1 MSSCHDHC
9 NNSGQSG
16 VSAEYRKVLWIC
28 LIANAVMFVAQM
40 IASYAAHSVALLA
53 NSADFFS
60 DAANYG
66 ISLYVLN
73 QSLRQR
79 AKASLFKGISLGL
92 VGLWVAFETLHH
104 ALQPELPKPLI
115 MAVISAVAL
124 AVNVGCAMLL
134 YKYRGGDSN
143 RESVWICSRNDAIGN
158 IAVMIAAAG
167 VFASSTI
174 WPDIIVAAI
183 LGWLAV
189 SGSWRII
196 KSAKKELK
204 KSPEPFGTGLVKE
217 E

>member
-1 MSSCHDHC
+1 VSGCDDHC
-9 NNSGQSG
+9 NASEQSS

-40 IASYAAHSVALLA
+40 IASYAAHSVSLLA

-73 QSLRQR
+73 LSLRQKAR
-79 AKASLFKGISLGL
+79 ASMFKGISLGV

-104 ALQPELPKPLI
+104 ALQPELPEPLI
-115 MAVISAVAL
+115 MAVISVVAL
-124 AVNVGCAMLL
+124 AVNVGCAVLL

-167 VFASSTI
+167 VFASNTI

-189 SGSWRII
+189 TGAWRII
-196 KSAKKELK
+196 QSAKKEL
-204 KSPEPFGTGLVKE
+204 GQV
-217 E
+217 

>member
-1 MSSCHDHC
+1 MSGCHDHC
-9 NNSGQSG
+9 NESGQSG

-28 LIANAVMFVAQM
+28 LIANAVMFVVQM
-40 IASYAAHSVALLA
+40 IASYAAHSVSLLA
-53 NSADFFS
+53 NSADFLS

-66 ISLYVLN
+66 ISLYVLD

-79 AKASLFKGISLGL
+79 AKASMFKGISLGL

-115 MAVISAVAL
+115 MAAISVIAL
-124 AVNVGCAMLL
+124 AVNVGCAVLL

-158 IAVMIAAAG
+158 IAVMVAAAG

-189 SGSWRII
+189 TGAWRII
-196 KSAKKELK
+196 QSAKNELIQTDT
-204 KSPEPFGTGLVKE
+204 SL
-217 E
+217 

>member
-1 MSSCHDHC
+1 MTSCHDHC
-9 NNSGQSG
+9 NSNEQPS
-16 VSAEYRKVLWIC
+16 VSVEYRKVLWIC
-28 LIANAVMFVAQM
+28 LVANAVMFIAQM
-40 IASYAAHSVALLA
+40 IASYSAHSVSLLA

-73 QSLRQR
+73 LSLRQK

-104 ALQPELPKPLI
+104 ALQPELPEPLLMTI
-115 MAVISAVAL
+115 ISVVAL
-124 AVNVGCAMLL
+124 TVNVGCAVML
-134 YKYRGGDSN
+134 YKHRSGDSN

-174 WPDIIVAAI
+174 WPDIIVAII
-183 LGWLAV
+183 LGWLAI
-189 SGSWRII
+189 SGAVRII
-196 KSAKKELK
+196 KSAKKELNH
-204 KSPEPFGTGLVKE
+204 VA
-217 E
+217 

>member
-1 MSSCHDHC
+1 VSSCHDHC
-9 NNSGQSG
+9 NDSKQSDVSG
-16 VSAEYRKVLWIC
+16 AYRKVLWIC

-40 IASYAAHSVALLA
+40 IASYAAHSVSLLA

-73 QSLRQR
+73 LSLRQK

-92 VGLWVAFETLHH
+92 VGLWVAFETLQHSF
-104 ALQPELPKPLI
+104 QSELPEPIIMTLI
-115 MAVISAVAL
+115 SIVAL
-124 AVNVGCAMLL
+124 AVNVWCAMLL

-143 RESVWICSRNDAIGN
+143 RESVWVCSRNDAIGN

-167 VFASSTI
+167 VFASGTI

-189 SGSWRII
+189 TGAWRIMNI
-196 KSAKKELK
+196 AKRELQNPK
-204 KSPEPFGTGLVKE
+204 QLMKNN
-217 E
+217 

>member
-9 NNSGQSG
+9 NESEQSDVSG
-16 VSAEYRKVLWIC
+16 AYRKVLWIC

-40 IASYAAHSVALLA
+40 IASYTAHSVSLLA

-73 QSLRQR
+73 LSLRQKAR
-79 AKASLFKGISLGL
+79 ASMFKGISLGL
-92 VGLWVAFETLHH
+92 VGMWVAFETLHH
-104 ALQPELPKPLI
+104 ALQPELPEPLI
-115 MAVISAVAL
+115 MAIISVVAL
-124 AVNVGCAMLL
+124 AVNVGCAVLL

-189 SGSWRII
+189 TGAWRII
-196 KSAKKELK
+196 QSAKKELK
-204 KSPEPFGTGLVKE
+204 ITS
-217 E
+217 

>member
-1 MSSCHDHC
+1 MSFCHDHC
-9 NNSGQSG
+9 NESGQSG
-16 VSAEYRKVLWIC
+16 VSTEYRKVLWIC

-40 IASYAAHSVALLA
+40 VASYAAHSVSLLA
-53 NSADFFS
+53 NSADFLS

-66 ISLYVLN
+66 ISLYVLD

-79 AKASLFKGISLGL
+79 AKASLFKGVSLGL
-92 VGLWVAFETLHH
+92 VGLWVAFETLDH
-104 ALQPELPKPLI
+104 ALQPEMPKPLI
-115 MAVISAVAL
+115 MGAISVIAL
-124 AVNVGCAMLL
+124 AVNVGCAVLL

-183 LGWLAV
+183 LGWLSV
-189 SGSWRII
+189 SGAWRII
-196 KSAKKELK
+196 QSAKKEL
-204 KSPEPFGTGLVKE
+204 
-217 E
+217 

>member
-1 MSSCHDHC
+1 MTSCHDHC
-9 NNSGQSG
+9 NSNEQPS
-16 VSAEYRKVLWIC
+16 VSVEYRKVLWIC
-28 LIANAVMFVAQM
+28 LVANAVMFIAQM
-40 IASYAAHSVALLA
+40 IASYAAHSVSLLA

-73 QSLRQR
+73 LSLRQK

-92 VGLWVAFETLHH
+92 VGLWVAFEAFHH
-104 ALQPELPKPLI
+104 SFQPELPKPLLMTI
-115 MAVISAVAL
+115 ISMVAL
-124 AVNVGCAMLL
+124 AVNVGCALLL

-174 WPDIIVAAI
+174 WPDILVAVI
-183 LGWLAV
+183 LGWLAI
-189 SGSWRII
+189 SGAVRII
-196 KSAKKELK
+196 KSAKKELNHAA
-204 KSPEPFGTGLVKE
+204 
-217 E
+217 

>member
-1 MSSCHDHC
+1 VSSCHDHC
-9 NNSGQSG
+9 NNSEQSD

-28 LIANAVMFVAQM
+28 LVANAVMFVAQM
-40 IASYAAHSVALLA
+40 IASYAAHSVSLLA

-73 QSLRQR
+73 LSLRQK
-79 AKASLFKGISLGL
+79 AKASLFKGVSLGL

-104 ALQPELPKPLI
+104 ALKPELPEPLI
-115 MAVISAVAL
+115 MAAISVVAL
-124 AVNVGCAMLL
+124 VVNVGCAMLL

-183 LGWLAV
+183 LGWLAI
-189 SGSWRII
+189 SGAIRII
-196 KSAKKELK
+196 KSAKKELNHAA
-204 KSPEPFGTGLVKE
+204 
-217 E
+217 

>member
-1 MSSCHDHC
+1 MSGCHDHC
-9 NNSGQSG
+9 NESGQSG

-28 LIANAVMFVAQM
+28 LIANAVMFVVQM
-40 IASYAAHSVALLA
+40 IASYAAHSVSLLA
-53 NSADFFS
+53 NSADFLS

-66 ISLYVLN
+66 ISLYVLD

-115 MAVISAVAL
+115 MAAISVIAL
-124 AVNVGCAMLL
+124 AVNIGCAVLL

-189 SGSWRII
+189 SGSWRIVRL
-196 KSAKKELK
+196 SKKELD
-204 KSPEPFGTGLVKE
+204 EDF
-217 E
+217 

>member
-1 MSSCHDHC
+1 MTSCHDHC
-9 NNSGQSG
+9 NSNEQPS
-16 VSAEYRKVLWIC
+16 VSVEYRKVLWIC
-28 LIANAVMFVAQM
+28 LVANAVMFIAQM
-40 IASYAAHSVALLA
+40 IASYAAHSVSLLA
-53 NSADFFS
+53 NSADFLS

-73 QSLRQR
+73 LSLRQK

-104 ALQPELPKPLI
+104 SLQPELPEHLL
-115 MAVISAVAL
+115 MVIISIVAL
-124 AVNVGCAMLL
+124 AVNVSCAVLL

-167 VFASSTI
+167 VFATSTI

-183 LGWLAV
+183 LGWLAI
-189 SGSWRII
+189 SGAIRII
-196 KSAKKELK
+196 KSAKKELNH
-204 KSPEPFGTGLVKE
+204 VA
-217 E
+217 

>member
-1 MSSCHDHC
+1 VSSCHDHC
-9 NNSGQSG
+9 NESGQSS

-40 IASYAAHSVALLA
+40 IASYAAHSVSLLA

-73 QSLRQR
+73 LSLRQK
-79 AKASLFKGISLGL
+79 AKASLFKGVSLGL

-104 ALQPELPKPLI
+104 ALQPELPKPFI
-115 MAVISAVAL
+115 MAVISVVAL
-124 AVNVGCAMLL
+124 AVNVGCAVLL

-189 SGSWRII
+189 TGAWRII
-196 KSAKKELK
+196 RLAKKELK
-204 KSPEPFGTGLVKE
+204 HEA
-217 E
+217 

>member
-9 NNSGQSG
+9 DSSGQPNVSG
-16 VSAEYRKVLWIC
+16 AYRKVLWIC

-40 IASYAAHSVALLA
+40 IASYAAHSVSLLA

-66 ISLYVLN
+66 ISLYVLD

-115 MAVISAVAL
+115 MAVISIVAL
-124 AVNVGCAMLL
+124 AVNVGCAVLL

-183 LGWLAV
+183 FGWLAV
-189 SGSWRII
+189 SGAWRII
-196 KSAKKELK
+196 QSAKKELK
-204 KSPEPFGTGLVKE
+204 HEA
-217 E
+217 

>member
-9 NNSGQSG
+9 NNSGQLG

-28 LIANAVMFVAQM
+28 LIANALMFVVQM
-40 IASYAAHSVALLA
+40 IASYAAHSVSLLA

-66 ISLYVLN
+66 ISLYVLD

-115 MAVISAVAL
+115 MAAISVVAL

-196 KSAKKELK
+196 KSARKELI
-204 KSPEPFGTGLVKE
+204 S
-217 E
+217 

>member
-1 MSSCHDHC
+1 MSGCHDHC
-9 NNSGQSG
+9 NNNGQSG

-28 LIANAVMFVAQM
+28 LIANAVMFVVQM
-40 IASYAAHSVALLA
+40 IASYAAHSVSLLA

-66 ISLYVLN
+66 ISLYVLD

-104 ALQPELPKPLI
+104 ALQPEMPKPLI
-115 MAVISAVAL
+115 MAAISVVAL
-124 AVNVGCAMLL
+124 AVNVGCAVLL

-196 KSAKKELK
+196 RLAKKEL
-204 KSPEPFGTGLVKE
+204 S
-217 E
+217 

>member
-1 MSSCHDHC
+1 VSSCHDHC
-9 NNSGQSG
+9 KPSGQSG
-16 VSAEYRKVLWIC
+16 VSAEYRKVLWVC

-40 IASYAAHSVALLA
+40 IASYTAHSVSLLA
-53 NSADFFS
+53 NSVDFFS

-66 ISLYVLN
+66 ISLYVLD

-115 MAVISAVAL
+115 MIVISMVAL
-124 AVNVGCAMLL
+124 AVNVGCAVLL
-134 YKYRGGDSN
+134 YKYRDGDSN

-158 IAVMIAAAG
+158 IAVMTAAAG
-167 VFASSTI
+167 VFASGTI

-183 LGWLAV
+183 LGWLAAT
-189 SGSWRII
+189 GAWRII
-196 KSAKKELK
+196 QSAERELK
-204 KSPEPFGTGLVKE
+204 TS
-217 E
+217 

>member
-1 MSSCHDHC
+1 MTSCHDHC
-9 NNSGQSG
+9 NSDEQSD
-16 VSAEYRKVLWIC
+16 VSVEYRKVLWIC
-28 LIANAVMFVAQM
+28 LVANAVMFIAQM
-40 IASYAAHSVALLA
+40 IASYAAHSVSLLA

-73 QSLRQR
+73 LSLRQK

-92 VGLWVAFETLHH
+92 VGVWVAFEALHH
-104 ALQPELPKPLI
+104 ALTPELPKPLLMTI
-115 MAVISAVAL
+115 ISMVAL
-124 AVNVGCAMLL
+124 AVNVGCAVLL

-183 LGWLAV
+183 LGWLAL
-189 SGSWRII
+189 SGAVRII
-196 KSAKKELK
+196 KSAKKELM
-204 KSPEPFGTGLVKE
+204 
-217 E
+217 

>member
-1 MSSCHDHC
+1 MSKCHEACH
-9 NNSGQSG
+9 STEEQSSS
-16 VSAEYRKVLWIC
+16 SAYRKILWIC
-28 LIANAVMFVAQM
+28 LIANAVMFVVQM
-40 IASYAAHSVALLA
+40 VASYAAHSVSLLA

-73 QSLRQR
+73 LSLHQKAR
-79 AKASLFKGISLGL
+79 ASLFKGVSLGF
-92 VGLWVAFETLHH
+92 VGLWVAFEALQH
-104 ALQPELPKPLI
+104 ALQPELPAPLI
-115 MAVISAVAL
+115 MAVISVVAL
-124 AVNVGCAMLL
+124 AVNVGCAVLL

-189 SGSWRII
+189 SGAWRII
-196 KSAKKELK
+196 QSAKKELK
-204 KSPEPFGTGLVKE
+204 HEA
-217 E
+217 

>member
-1 MSSCHDHC
+1 VTSCHDHC
-9 NNSGQSG
+9 NNSEQSD
-16 VSAEYRKVLWIC
+16 VSAAYRKVLWVC

-40 IASYAAHSVALLA
+40 VASYAAHSVSLLA

-66 ISLYVLN
+66 ISLYVLD

-115 MAVISAVAL
+115 MAAISAVAL

-196 KSAKKELK
+196 QSAKKELY
-204 KSPEPFGTGLVKE
+204 EAA
-217 E
+217 

>member
-1 MSSCHDHC
+1 MASCHDHC
-9 NNSGQSG
+9 
-16 VSAEYRKVLWIC
+16 SADEQPAITAVYRKVLWIC

-40 IASYAAHSVALLA
+40 IASYAAHSVSLLA

-73 QSLRQR
+73 LSLRQKAR
-79 AKASLFKGISLGL
+79 ASLFKGVSLGF

-104 ALQPELPKPLI
+104 ALQPELPAPLI
-115 MAVISAVAL
+115 MAVISVVAL
-124 AVNVGCAMLL
+124 AVNVGCAVLL

-189 SGSWRII
+189 TGAWRII
-196 KSAKKELK
+196 RSARKELK
-204 KSPEPFGTGLVKE
+204 NDPH
-217 E
+217 